1 MITILHFAMTTD
13 PVINY
18 YSDVVFTVFIYVIPI
33 KLIFSVLDRG
43 SKWF

>member
-1 MITILHFAMTTD
+1 MIDIINFTMTTD

-18 YSDVVFTVFIYVIPI
+18 YTDVVFTVFIYAIPI